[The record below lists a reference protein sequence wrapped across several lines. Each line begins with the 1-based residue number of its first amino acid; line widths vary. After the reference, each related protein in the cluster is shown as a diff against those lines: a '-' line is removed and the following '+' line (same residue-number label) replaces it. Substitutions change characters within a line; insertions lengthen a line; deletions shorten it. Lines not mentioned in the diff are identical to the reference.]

1 MLLMKGEGEEDKKKQ
16 TWFDEKVAIGGS
28 IFIFIV
34 SVYLFLNDDDFADI
48 QDIKTRSGDRD
59 YLSGANGRRE
69 MK

>member
-34 SVYLFLNDDDFADI
+34 SVYLFLNDFANI